1 MVLLPSGGRRVASRT
16 PVLYGRRVL
25 WSDENGRGELDDLLG
40 ETRDLLAEASTVV
53 EGSLGRPASAPVG
66 LRAAAADATILSL
79 YEELRGMLGQ
89 VDDRHV
95 KALLERIARNVQRL
109 SSLAGEVDRVHRL
122 RDAIGRL

>member
-1 MVLLPSGGRRVASRT
+1 MVLFPSGGRRVVSRA

-25 WSDENGRGELDDLLG
+25 WSEVNGGGELDDLLG
-40 ETRDLLAEASTVV
+40 ETRDLLAEASTIV
-53 EGSLGRPASAPVG
+53 EGSLGRPGSAPVG
-66 LRAAAADATILSL
+66 LLAAADATILSL
-79 YEELRGMLGQ
+79 YEELRRRLDQ

-109 SSLAGEVDRVHRL
+109 SSLEGEVDRVHRL